1 MYLLRLR
8 KILLCNYL
16 YYILLFLCVLIT
28 IYKIHL
34 PVKSIYDLSD
44 TKLLGIITQIHIDGN
59 QLELTIKAKEKIKS
73 YYYFES
79 KEEKI
84 EISNSIH
91 LGDQFLLYGKLKE
104 VEENKTKELFDYK
117 KYLKI
122 QGISY
127 TQEVEQ
133 IILMKKNKNVFYTI
147 KQFFIDKCQNDYL
160 KVFLLGDKASLSTD
174 MINNYRDLGI
184 SHLFA
189 ISGMHITLLSNYL
202 LKLLKKMRIREE
214 IRYFLV
220 SLFLVF
226 YLFITGITPSILR
239 SVLFFIF
246 FSINYIY
253 YFYIKSTN
261 IYIIVFCLCLLL
273 NPYYLYDIAFLYSFT
288 ISLSLIVM
296 ADFIN
301 QYDSYLKKVFF
312 TSLISFISSIPITL
326 YYFNQINLLS
336 IFYNIFYVPYI
347 SIIVFPLSLLTFIF
361 PFLEPVFRVCIYLL
375 EKSCIFFSNIQFGK
389 LVFCSNHI
397 IFYFGY
403 GVFIIL
409 CFIGIK
415 KYKTYYSVF
424 LILCLTFHF
433 FQPIL
438 FDKDYL
444 VMLDV
449 GQGDSILLHSKNQ
462 NILIDTGGVM
472 SYYQESWQQKEKTS
486 SIVFYTTIPM
496 LKKLGIS
503 KLDYLILTHG
513 DYDHLGEANILLD
526 NFKVKQVYMN
536 EGNKNYLEKSII
548 SNVSN
553 VKVLKQDDT
562 FHIGNIYFLSLN
574 HDLKDENDN
583 SIVLFAKSKN
593 KSILLMGD
601 ASKKTEK
608 EIMKE
613 YELGQVDILKIG
625 HHGSKTSS
633 SEEFIKTINPKLAL
647 ISAGKDNKF
656 NHPNK
661 ETLETLKKYKI
672 KYLITYQEGCIK
684 LNL

>member
-8 KILLCNYL
+8 KILLCNYP
-16 YYILLFLCVLIT
+16 YYIFLFICVLIT
-28 IYKIHL
+28 IYRIHL
-34 PVKSIYDLSD
+34 PVKSNYNLSN
-44 TKLLGIITQIHIDGN
+44 KKILGIVTHIHIDGN
-59 QLELTIKAKEKIKS
+59 ELELTIKAKEKVKS

-79 KEEKI
+79 KEEK
-84 EISNSIH
+84 EKISNSIH
-91 LGDQFLLYGKLKE
+91 VGDQFLLYGKLKE

-127 TQEVEQ
+127 IQEVEK
-133 IILMKKNKNVFYTI
+133 IVLINKNKNVFYTI
-147 KQFFIDKCQNDYL
+147 KQFFIDRCQNDYL
-160 KVFLLGDKASLSTD
+160 KVFVLGDKNYLSTD
-174 MINNYRDLGI
+174 IINNYRNLGI

-189 ISGMHITLLSNYL
+189 ISGMHITLLSSYL
-202 LKLLKKMRIREE
+202 LKFLKKMRIREE
-214 IRYFLV
+214 RRYLLV

-246 FSINYIY
+246 FSINHIY

-261 IYIIVFCLCLLL
+261 IYIMVFCLCLLL
-273 NPYYLYDIAFLYSFT
+273 NPYYLYDIGFLYSFT
-288 ISLSLIVM
+288 ISLSLIIM

-326 YYFNQINLLS
+326 YHFNQINLLS

-347 SIIVFPLSLLTFIF
+347 SIIVFPLSLLIFIF
-361 PFLEPVFRVCIYLL
+361 PFLEPIFEVCTYIL
-375 EKSCIFFSNIQFGK
+375 EKSSSLFSNISVFK
-389 LVFCSNHI
+389 IIFCSNHI
-397 IFYFGY
+397 MFYLGY
-403 GVFIIL
+403 VIFIII
-409 CFIGIK
+409 CFLGMK
-415 KYKTYYSVF
+415 KKKNYYSIF
-424 LILCLTFHF
+424 LILCLFFHY
-433 FQPIL
+433 FQPII

-444 VMLDV
+444 MMLNV

-462 NILIDTGGVM
+462 NVLIDTGGVM
-472 SYYQESWQQKEKTS
+472 SYAQESWQQKEKTS
-486 SIVFYTTIPM
+486 SVVLNTTIPM

-503 KLDYLILTHG
+503 KLDYLVLTHG
-513 DYDHLGEANILLD
+513 DYDHLGEATILLD

-536 EGNKNYLEKSII
+536 EGYKNYLEKNII
-548 SNVSN
+548 SNFSN

-562 FHIGNIYFLSLN
+562 FRIGNIHFLSLN
-574 HDLKDENDN
+574 HDLEDENDS
-583 SIVLFAKSKN
+583 SIVLFARSRN
-593 KSILLMGD
+593 KSILLTGD

-613 YELGQVDILKIG
+613 YDIGQVDILKAG

-633 SEEFIKTINPKLAL
+633 GEEFIKELNPKLVL

-661 ETLETLKKYKI
+661 ETLDILEKYKI

-684 LNL
+684 INL